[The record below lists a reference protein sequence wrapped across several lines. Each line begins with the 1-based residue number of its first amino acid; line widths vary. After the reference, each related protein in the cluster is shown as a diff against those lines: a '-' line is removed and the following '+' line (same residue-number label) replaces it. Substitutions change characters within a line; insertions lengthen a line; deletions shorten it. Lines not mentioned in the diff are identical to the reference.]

1 MSSDVRAKCQFP
13 DGVVIKPDG
22 VNVLDPCFYEE
33 IEVVKHC
40 TVLLHYYKEAG
51 THAGSGSTVP
61 N

>member
-1 MSSDVRAKCQFP
+1 MGSDVRAKCQFP

-40 TVLLHYYKEAG
+40 TVPCTAVSALRSH
-51 THAGSGSTVP
+51 
-61 N
+61 